1 MNWRK
6 LWFYIPVILIL
17 WTILLLNYNSITQY
31 FIVGYWVV
39 HYAPLNYIGR
49 SPDGYLEFKLNHTF
63 FWWVPKGDPI
73 STGVWEYEGNGDYY
87 LSTGDRVHFVWITD
101 TIYLYP
107 PYVGDVLI
115 RYEFERVIIPP
126 FQPRPLCYLPEGWTY
141 HVAATARRSGTNI
154 IVTWQ
159 GGEHNPCIRYYN
171 ITIRSSDGTIYR
183 STFLPPSPVGNSTLF
198 KGSGASGQDHVV
210 VDATSI
216 DGYPKVVLDSYV

>member
-73 STGVWEYEGNGDYY
+73 STGVWEYEGNGDYH
-87 LSTGDRVHFVWITD
+87 LSTGDEVRFNWITE
-101 TIYLYP
+101 ILYFYP
-107 PYVGDVLI
+107 RHGDVII
-115 RYEFERVIIPP
+115 RYEFERVILPP
-126 FQPRPLCYLPEGWTY
+126 FQPRSLCDLSGRIGYN
-141 HVAATARRSGTNI
+141 VAATARQYGDDI
-154 IVTWQ
+154 VVTWQ
-159 GGEHNPCIRYYN
+159 GGEHNPCVQYYN
-171 ITIRSSDGTIYR
+171 ITIRSSDGTIYK
-183 STFLPPSPVGNSTLF
+183 STFLPPLVANSTLV
-198 KGSGASGQDHVV
+198 KGSGTSGQDHVV
-210 VDATSI
+210 VVATFI
-216 DGYPKVVLDSYV
+216 NRDEQVILDSYV